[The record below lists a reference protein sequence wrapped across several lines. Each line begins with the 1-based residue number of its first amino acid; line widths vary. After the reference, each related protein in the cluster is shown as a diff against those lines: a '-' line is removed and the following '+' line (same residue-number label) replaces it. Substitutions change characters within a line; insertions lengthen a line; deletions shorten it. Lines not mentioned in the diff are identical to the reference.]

1 MLDRPVAFYRV
12 RAAFVVH
19 GIHGVPGDTLAF
31 WPGHPTH
38 TLATR
43 EGGRGRR
50 AVRSH
55 HGVADGIAYGL
66 LLQLLNDDV
75 ILPLTFASA
84 SVMHP
89 ASASPL
95 PASPGHRA

>member
-12 RAAFVVH
+12 LSAFVVH
-19 GIHGVPGDTLAF
+19 GLHGHAGDTLAF

-50 AVRSH
+50 SVRAH
-55 HGVADGIAYGL
+55 TGVPDGIAYGL
-66 LLQLLNDDV
+66 LLQLLNDDT
-75 ILPLTFASA
+75 ITPLTFVSA
-84 SVMHP
+84 AVMRAP
-89 ASASPL
+89 DGVPVL
-95 PASPGHRA
+95 PRHHA

>member
-12 RAAFVVH
+12 HTAFVVH

-38 TLATR
+38 TLTTR

-50 AVRSH
+50 RVRSH
-55 HGVADGIAYGL
+55 QGVADGIAYGL
-66 LLQLLNDDV
+66 LLQLLNDDT
-75 ILPLTFASA
+75 ITPLTFVSA
-84 SVMHP
+84 SVVPGMFAP
-89 ASASPL
+89 PVSPE
-95 PASPGHRA
+95 HRA